1 MPTLSGHQN
10 HGYVCEIPILSFP
23 YLVVQADLQYFINH
37 IINYKI
43 LFPTHAQFMNLYDS

>member
-23 YLVVQADLQYFINH
+23 YLVVQADLQSYYQLQN
-37 IINYKI
+37 INYS
-43 LFPTHAQFMNLYDS
+43 LQMHNLEFV